1 MSWAIVGS
9 AAVGTA
15 STLFSGSKKKKL
27 ELPPEFHQAMS
38 QLSSLSK
45 TGVDQPTRQV
55 AGLTE
60 AEKYIQNLGM
70 NFAGSGTSPALT
82 TAIGQAGDIAKGTDV
97 TQLPEFKGTMDKILE
112 QGRLDAQ
119 GIARGLQLRGAAT
132 GTPGRDILGRSV
144 TGTGERLMAAA
155 TPFLES
161 ERNRRLSATGLL
173 GSLAGQEEAGKVSRI
188 STGAGVASMQRTIQ
202 QMINDSQFQKELAE
216 IQFKFQTQP
225 DILSRILGNTTG
237 IITGGGP
244 NDFSKFIQ
252 GFGAAGSVFGG
263 LGGGNTQ
270 LGGQGS
276 TVGIS
281 GSSFNNPQAVFGS
294 P

>member
-1 MSWAIVGS
+1 MANFFKSPE
-9 AAVGTA
+9 
-15 STLFSGSKKKKL
+15 LKL
-27 ELPPEFHQAMS
+27 ELPPEFHEAMA
-38 QLSSLSK
+38 QLSSLGK

-55 AGLTE
+55 AGLSD
-60 AEKYIQNLGM
+60 AEKFIQNLAL
-70 NFAGSGTSPALT
+70 NFAGSGTSPPLS

-119 GIARGLQLRGAAT
+119 SLARGLQIRGAAT

-202 QMINDSQFQKELAE
+202 QLINDAQFQKELAE

-225 DILSRILGNTTG
+225 DILSRILSNTTG
-237 IITGGGP
+237 LVTGGGP
-244 NDFSKFIQ
+244 SEYRQ
-252 GFGAAGSVFGG
+252 YTEAVGAGFGAAFGTNKAGG
-263 LGGGNTQ
+263 L
-270 LGGQGS
+270 
-276 TVGIS
+276 
-281 GSSFNNPQAVFGS
+281 A
-294 P
+294 

>member
-1 MSWAIVGS
+1 MANFFESPEP
-9 AAVGTA
+9 
-15 STLFSGSKKKKL
+15 KL
-27 ELPPEFHQAMS
+27 KLPPEFHKAMQ
-38 QLSSLSK
+38 QLSSLGT

-55 AGLTE
+55 AGLSD
-60 AEKYIQNLGM
+60 AEQFIQKLAL

-119 GIARGLQLRGAAT
+119 SLARGLQIRGAAT

-173 GSLAGQEEAGKVSRI
+173 GSLAGQEEAGQVSRI

-202 QMINDSQFQKELAE
+202 QMINDAQFQKQLAE

-225 DILSRILGNTTG
+225 DILSRILSNTTG
-237 IITGGGP
+237 VITGGGP
-244 NDFSKFIQ
+244 SGFSQALAGIEAI
-252 GFGAAGSVFGG
+252 GPLLAGGAGAGAGAGV
-263 LGGGNTQ
+263 
-270 LGGQGS
+270 
-276 TVGIS
+276 
-281 GSSFNNPQAVFGS
+281 A
-294 P
+294 